1 MAIILFECA
10 DLKEPI
16 RMWIRFE
23 CMDFDFRRQ
32 LSESERENYV
42 GISFAT
48 AVAATTI
55 VVIITVVQEDAVVTT
70 RKMSF
75 CTRRVYK

>member
-16 RMWIRFE
+16 RIWIRFE
-23 CMDFDFRRQ
+23 CMDFDFRCQ
-32 LSESERENYV
+32 PSESERENYV
-42 GISFAT
+42 GISLAT
-48 AVAATTI
+48 AAAATI
-55 VVIITVVQEDAVVTT
+55 VVIITVAHEDAVVTT